1 MPAMRSILSA
11 LLLAVGLATVQAA
24 PAPLKSAVV
33 RPAPDFTF
41 PGISK
46 SQSLKGVRGQPVV
59 LVIAKS
65 PKNGDF
71 KSQLK
76 ILREI
81 YQQFANK
88 QVIFA
93 AAFTGESGPVKS
105 DIPFVVVNNG
115 PGVAG
120 AYGLTEK
127 DKYNI
132 AIIGKD
138 GNLDYQT
145 NKVLDASR
153 VRDVIQN
160 SYAVQANTGR

>member
-1 MPAMRSILSA
+1 MRSILPV
-11 LLLAVGLATVQAA
+11 LLLAAGLVTANAAA
-24 PAPLKSAVV
+24 PAKPAVV
-33 RPAPDFTF
+33 RPAADFTF

-46 SQSLKGVRGQPVV
+46 SQSLRGVRGQPVV
-59 LVIAKS
+59 LLIAPS
-65 PKNGDF
+65 PKYGAF
-71 KSQLK
+71 KTQVK
-76 ILREI
+76 NIREI

-93 AAFTGESGPVKS
+93 AAFTGETGPVKS
-105 DIPFVVVNNG
+105 DVPFVVVNNG
-115 PGVAG
+115 PAVAS
-120 AYGLTEK
+120 AYGVQ
-127 DKYNI
+127 DKFNI

-145 NKVLDASR
+145 KQVLTSAR

>member
-1 MPAMRSILSA
+1 MRSILSA